1 MKVAINC
8 TLVAWLMVTVSS
20 RLVSA
25 ASPQEFVLKVT
36 LDPPGS
42 TTVIET
48 IVVPQRPFDASKVL
62 NGEKI
67 RIKGHLAAKQRDSY
81 HLRLTLTEWRSEKNN
96 LALSREFDLTP
107 GKVEAF
113 GFISGAVYLRTILLT
128 PVPKAKL
135 SQ

>member
-36 LDPPGS
+36 LDPPGN

-67 RIKGHLAAKQRDSY
+67 TIKGYLAAKRRDSY
-81 HLRLTLTEWRSEKNN
+81 DLRLTLTEWRSEKNN

-113 GFISGAVYLRTILLT
+113 GFISGVVYLRTILLT

>member
-1 MKVAINC
+1 MTMKVAINC

-67 RIKGHLAAKQRDSY
+67 TIKGYLAAKRRESY
-81 HLRLTLTEWRSEKNN
+81 DLRLTLTEWRSEKNN

-107 GKVEAF
+107 GKV
-113 GFISGAVYLRTILLT
+113 
-128 PVPKAKL
+128 
-135 SQ
+135 